1 MGMAN
6 RDGNTLHDLKMLS
19 FFDLFVVCSK
29 WAWDFQSAC
38 ELFEE
43 GLTQLEN
50 SSNKMKFKSS
60 RLSSILYYQ
69 CVTKIKQP

>member
-1 MGMAN
+1 MGLAN

-43 GLTQLEN
+43 GLIIN
-50 SSNKMKFKSS
+50 
-60 RLSSILYYQ
+60 ILGSCDQQTYKG
-69 CVTKIKQP
+69 VRSTRFTRM